1 MGFFA
6 DREEREEEGLRCP
19 VSVNADSCGKKLLK
33 SIVSV
38 VVCWPLVSSV
48 ERLLDL
54 SAGKIAWNYGHSSS
68 VAAIGRL
75 WFSFLFL
82 VISVSA
88 FPIWVEG
95 N

>member
-1 MGFFA
+1 MQILVGQ
-6 DREEREEEGLRCP
+6 
-19 VSVNADSCGKKLLK
+19 KLLK
-33 SIVSV
+33 SVVSV

-54 SAGKIAWNYGHSSS
+54 SAGKIAWNCGHSCS

-88 FPIWVEG
+88 LPIWVE
-95 N
+95 